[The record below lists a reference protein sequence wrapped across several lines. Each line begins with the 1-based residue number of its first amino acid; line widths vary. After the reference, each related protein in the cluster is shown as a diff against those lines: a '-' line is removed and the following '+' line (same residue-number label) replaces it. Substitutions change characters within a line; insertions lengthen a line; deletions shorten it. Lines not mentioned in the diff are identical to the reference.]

1 MNISGQ
7 ISYQDVE
14 GGFWG
19 ILGNDGSKYLPV
31 DGLPESFQKEG
42 LSVNVKV
49 EIVHM
54 IGTAMWGQYVKVL
67 SISSA

>member
-7 ISYQDVE
+7 ISYQNLE

-31 DGLPESFQKEG
+31 EGLPESFRKEG
-42 LSVNVKV
+42 LAVKARV

-54 IGTAMWGQYVKVL
+54 IGTVMWGQYVKVL